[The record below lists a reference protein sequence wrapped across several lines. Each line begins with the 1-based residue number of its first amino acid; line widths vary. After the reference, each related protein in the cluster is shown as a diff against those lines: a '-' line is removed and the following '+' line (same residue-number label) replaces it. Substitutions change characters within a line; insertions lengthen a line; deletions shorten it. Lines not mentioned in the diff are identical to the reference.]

1 MYSQYYIIVALRKI
15 RQYQKST
22 DLLLRKAPFA
32 RLCCENTQDYKTDV
46 RWQAEAVASLQQA
59 SEYYLVRI
67 FEDALR
73 CAIHVKR
80 VTIAPK
86 NILLAMHLHGV
97 TQHTF

>member
-1 MYSQYYIIVALRKI
+1 MTLREI
-15 RQYQKST
+15 CQYQKST

-32 RLCCENTQDYKTDV
+32 RLCHEITQDYKTDV
-46 RWQAEAVASLQQA
+46 HWQAEAVASLQQA

-73 CAIHVKR
+73 CAIYAKR
-80 VTIAPK
+80 VIVAPK
-86 NILLAMHLHGV
+86 DIQLAMCHCGV